1 MSSPRWAGREGS
13 VVEMVDLGIVRR
25 ATNRWSSQGHNVGLV
40 GENLLEETFTAASE
54 TGNAVWQTMLARSLY
69 PPSHP
74 SGVSNERLAKAR
86 PERPLLWFNLEA
98 IHVDDENR
106 NEEQ

>member
-1 MSSPRWAGREGS
+1 MLSPRGDGCQTGANRCQPQCQASMSSPRWAGREGS

-74 SGVSNERLAKAR
+74 SGVSNER
-86 PERPLLWFNLEA
+86 
-98 IHVDDENR
+98 
-106 NEEQ
+106 